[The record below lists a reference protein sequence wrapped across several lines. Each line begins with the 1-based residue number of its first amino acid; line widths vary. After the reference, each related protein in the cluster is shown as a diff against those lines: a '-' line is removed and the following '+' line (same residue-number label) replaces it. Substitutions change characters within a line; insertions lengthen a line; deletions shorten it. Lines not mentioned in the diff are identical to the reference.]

1 MKRALQV
8 ILTICIFAFAPVFMP
23 GAFAMQ
29 AEPETLSPGGLRPVE
44 LTGEEQIFLFTPT
57 ANAQY
62 SIYLFPQ
69 DADVHAELTLGRD
82 GETVAQAEGSM
93 DLLTCRLT
101 AHTQY
106 TLSLKGAGSAWLEVA
121 RETLSRSFGNPLELK
136 DAYTKLIA
144 REGDVHWYAVRHEE
158 DVNAIFAAVP
168 DRPDLGLRAWLFD
181 ETGRL
186 LQQAEL
192 LRPGTAIMSAA
203 LEGGTG
209 YRLRIAAV
217 GAGTG
222 EYRLSQSIGAPAQP
236 PQDVTLG
243 EPSLKLEGHT
253 VFALEAE
260 ALPGSASQL
269 IHLDSSDPSVVR
281 VRTDGTL
288 ETTGS
293 GEAVITAYAYGG
305 LRAECEITVGHVAV
319 ESVTLDRD
327 EIAMQEGDTARLRVG
342 IYPENASNRGLTF
355 VTENDRVATVDGRGM
370 LTAVGEGT
378 ARVAVVTEDGSFTDV
393 VFVTVAAPPKAYRAL
408 LIGEQ
413 NYAST
418 VDKVRPGSI
427 NSVQSIESL
436 LKTMSFADGTFET
449 ATLMDAPRDSV
460 IAAIRNVFQDAQEG
474 DVSLIYITCHGF
486 YRAGMT
492 FFVMADGSVLSARDL
507 ERELRKIPGG
517 IILLADCCGSG
528 GLLGEGGT
536 TDDILD
542 GITSVFHGTTGA
554 PAVSGSKYRVIASAL
569 LDQDSYRISFSD
581 DSETGMATV
590 FARALCDGAGWS
602 IDRNAQSAM
611 NADANYDGEITLNEL
626 GSYMHRRVNWYLNL
640 AGGYVQNVRTYPEGD
655 GFVLFSRTGLE

>member
-1 MKRALQV
+1 MKKALQV
-8 ILTICIFAFAPVFMP
+8 ILTICILAFAPVFMP

-29 AEPETLSPGGLRPVE
+29 AEPEILNPGGLRPVA
-44 LTGEEQIFLFTPT
+44 LTGEEQVFLFTPT

-69 DADVHAELTLGRD
+69 EEGVSAELTLSRD
-82 GETVAQAEGSM
+82 GGIIAQAEGSM
-93 DLLTCRLT
+93 NLLTCRLT
-101 AHTQY
+101 AHAQY
-106 TLSLKGAGSAWLEVA
+106 ALTLKGEGSAWLEVA

-144 REGDVHWYAVRHEE
+144 REGDVHWYSLRHDQ
-158 DVNAIFAAVP
+158 DVNAILAAVP
-168 DRPDLGLRAWLFD
+168 EQPELGLRAWLFD

-186 LQQAEL
+186 VQQAEL
-192 LRPGTAIMSAA
+192 LHPGTAIMSAA

-222 EYRLSQSIGAPAQP
+222 EYRVSQQTGAPAEK
-236 PQDVTLG
+236 PQAVALS
-243 EPSLKLEGHT
+243 ESSLALEGHA
-253 VFALEAE
+253 VFALEAR
-260 ALPGSASQL
+260 ALPEDAAQPV
-269 IHLDSSDPSVVR
+269 HLDSSDPSVVR
-281 VRTDGTL
+281 VRPDGTL

-293 GEAVITAYAYGG
+293 GTAVITAYAYGG
-305 LRAECEITVGHVAV
+305 LRAECTVTVGHVAV
-319 ESVTLDRD
+319 ESVRLDRE
-327 EIAMQEGDTARLRVG
+327 EIVLQEGETARLRVDV
-342 IYPENASNRGLTF
+342 YPENASNRKLTF
-355 VTENDRVATVDGRGM
+355 MTENDRVVTVDSRGI
-370 LTAVGEGT
+370 LTAVGEGE
-378 ARVAVVTEDGSFTDV
+378 ARVAVITGDGSFTDV
-393 VFVTVAAPPKAYRAL
+393 VFVTVTAPPKAYRAL

-427 NSVQSIESL
+427 NSVRSIESL

-460 IAAIRNVFQDAQEG
+460 IAAIRGVFRDAQEG

-507 ERELRKIPGG
+507 ERELRKIPGE
-517 IILLADCCGSG
+517 IVLLADCCGSG
-528 GLLGEGGT
+528 GLLGEGGD

-554 PAVSGSKYRVIASAL
+554 PAVRGSKYRVIASAL

-602 IDRNAQSAM
+602 IDRGAQSAM
-611 NADANYDGEITLNEL
+611 NADVNYDGEITLNEL

-655 GFVLFSRTGLE
+655 GFALFSRTGLE